1 MNIGNNLILLLI
13 SIFIINFII
22 SYNITDNF
30 NDGKTAT
37 VFAQE
42 TASGQFST
50 YTNEKYGITMQYPSD
65 WTKSE
70 DVKVEEDYA
79 DEGYNDEFEGE
90 DYNQIRIV
98 EIYSNKAAYEL
109 HLKTPHFLLYKTST
123 TRMVKSLK
131 LVDMEALD
139 NQTLSAI
146 FKKAK

>member
-1 MNIGNNLILLLI
+1 MNTGNNLILLLI

-79 DEGYNDEFEGE
+79 DEGYNDESEGE

-98 EIYSNKAAYEL
+98 EFSKDINYFEGDVS
-109 HLKTPHFLLYKTST
+109 LY
-123 TRMVKSLK
+123 
-131 LVDMEALD
+131 
-139 NQTLSAI
+139 
-146 FKKAK
+146 